1 MGNNPSTS
9 PPFPLPKYTNASC
22 DHDVSGT
29 FKTVILSAE
38 MGAAA
43 KERNWQERLER
54 FEPPLD
60 EA

>member
-1 MGNNPSTS
+1 MGNKTSIPPS
-9 PPFPLPKYTNASC
+9 FPLPKYTNASS

-29 FKTVILSAE
+29 FKTVTLSGE
-38 MGAAA
+38 MGTAT

-60 EA
+60 QA